1 MSFDV
6 KLNSRG
12 MQEVLTSQGVRR
24 VLRQEA
30 QEVAARARAT
40 APVASGEYRD
50 SITVVDATTDRAVAR
65 VIATDPKSHVIEART
80 GNLAR
85 ALGG

>member
-1 MSFDV
+1 MSV
-6 KLNSRG
+6 KIDLNHAG
-12 MQEVLTSQGVRR
+12 MQSILTSAEIRAR
-24 VLRQEA
+24 LRAEA
-30 QEVAARARAT
+30 ERIATRARAT

-65 VIATDPKSHVIEART
+65 VVAGASHAGVVEAKT
-80 GNLAR
+80 GNLSR